1 MQTHLSTA
9 LAIPLCFLLS
19 AAAAAAPP
27 TPGYNPSIPAEIMTP
42 EKVETRIGTLKFF
55 DGLPDEATVKAVYD
69 NLDFARGMEAFL
81 QFVPAASL
89 EALREGAAKLGSQ
102 YPYQVVIMDQLLD
115 SNPLF
120 LTGNTDTVYAS
131 TIFDLERD
139 GRVMLRYCDDEGAV
153 SDAANPNG
161 SVANVAGVRNARGN
175 VMGLMPHPEHAVEA
189 AIGGTDGAVV
199 LGSLLDAVREGWS
212 A

>member
-1 MQTHLSTA
+1 MGQ
-9 LAIPLCFLLS
+9 LL
-19 AAAAAAPP
+19 
-27 TPGYNPSIPAEIMTP
+27 
-42 EKVETRIGTLKFF
+42 R
-55 DGLPDEATVKAVYD
+55 LPIKH
-69 NLDFARGMEAFL
+69 G
-81 QFVPAASL
+81 
-89 EALREGAAKLGSQ
+89 EGAYVAD
-102 YPYQVVIMDQLLD
+102 PALL
-115 SNPLF
+115 
-120 LTGNTDTVYAS
+120 A
-131 TIFDLERD
+131 DLERD